1 MNVFS
6 RRNGELYAADL
17 RVADIA
23 DEVGTPCYLYSRAAL
38 VERYREYDEGFGNAP
53 HLVCYS
59 VKANSNLA
67 VLRLLARE
75 GSGFDVVSG
84 GELARVLRA
93 GGDPKKVVFS
103 GVGKQAREI
112 REALEA
118 GILMFN
124 VESPAEI
131 DLIDAVARDM
141 GRRAPVALRVNPD
154 VDPKTHP
161 YISTGLR
168 SSKFG
173 IAIERCTEDYARA
186 AELPGIEVVGADCHI
201 GSQLTSTSPFA
212 EAVSRMTQL
221 VDRLTQAGIPLR
233 YLDVGGGLGISY
245 NDEKPPPARE
255 YAKTLVAG
263 LGDRK
268 LKLIIEPGRSIVG
281 NSGILVTRVLFHK
294 STPEKN
300 FVVVDAAMNDL
311 IRPALYSSFHRIE
324 AVGPVDRTV
333 KADVVGPVCE
343 SGDFFAKERDVPAV
357 EPGGLMALM
366 SAGAYGFVMASNYN
380 TRGRAA
386 EVLVDGGRYDVVR
399 RRETIDDL
407 LALESIPDTLR

>member
-1 MNVFS
+1 MGVAIGNVSDVPGAERLAAQVVPAFARPRRLAFRNS
-6 RRNGELYAADL
+6 RNYISASPPAGKPDGGEERRVNPFQRKNGELYAEDV

-38 VERYREYDEGFGNAP
+38 VERYREYDDGFGSAP

-67 VLRLLARE
+67 VLRVLARL

-168 SSKFG
+168 TSKFG
-173 IAIERCTEDYARA
+173 IAIERCYRGLRARLEASRHRGRRRRLPHRLA
-186 AELPGIEVVGADCHI
+186 AHL
-201 GSQLTSTSPFA
+201 
-212 EAVSRMTQL
+212 
-221 VDRLTQAGIPLR
+221 DRSVR
-233 YLDVGGGLGISY
+233 RGGR
-245 NDEKPPPARE
+245 A
-255 YAKTLVAG
+255 
-263 LGDRK
+263 
-268 LKLIIEPGRSIVG
+268 
-281 NSGILVTRVLFHK
+281 H
-294 STPEKN
+294 
-300 FVVVDAAMNDL
+300 DAA
-311 IRPALYSSFHRIE
+311 RGPAL
-324 AVGPVDRTV
+324 
-333 KADVVGPVCE
+333 
-343 SGDFFAKERDVPAV
+343 
-357 EPGGLMALM
+357 
-366 SAGAYGFVMASNYN
+366 
-380 TRGRAA
+380 RGRHSRA
-386 EVLVDGGRYDVVR
+386 LPR
-399 RRETIDDL
+399 RRRR
-407 LALESIPDTLR
+407 AWESRTTTRSRRPRATTRRRSSRGWATASSRSSSSPAARSSATRASSSRACCSTRARPRRTSSSWMRR